1 MGYFG
6 EDFAKQFFGPGQ
18 GLKDYSH
25 ASLTF
30 RTNGYEL
37 TPRYK
42 FLFHVYFTINTA
54 QIPALRNVFS
64 GSNDITTV
72 GLTVKSAEL
81 PSYQVKVDTLNQYN
95 RKRLVQSRIDYNPV
109 SIVFHDDQSDLI
121 RNMWYNY
128 YSYYYKDPTQGY
140 DNVAAQSGTLGPLQT
155 LQTGFGYNSRDTY
168 ENIRSV
174 NDWGFVGE
182 SYSDG
187 TGGAVNQSQVTAKG
201 KPPFF
206 RDIKIYA
213 INQKKFASYVLIN
226 PMITDW
232 KHDTFDYSQGGGTM
246 TNTMT
251 IKYETVKYYTG
262 AIGGTTPSNS
272 VFGFA
277 DPAHYDTTKSSLA
290 RAGSTATVF
299 GQGGLVDAGAGVV
312 EDLQALASG
321 QGGLQN
327 VIGAVQKA
335 GTAFQT
341 FKGKD
346 LRSMVN
352 QEAKQI
358 GNQVLQTSLPGA
370 VRLAINTA
378 NGQFFP
384 SATAGVSAAPL
395 VGTETKQNTT
405 LNTLKNLRDPFGVNR
420 N

>member
-30 RTNGYEL
+30 RSNGYEL

-42 FLFHVYFTINTA
+42 FLFHVYFTINTG
-54 QIPALRNVFS
+54 QIPKLQNALG
-64 GSNDITTV
+64 GSNPVSTI
-72 GLTVKSAEL
+72 GLAVKSVEL
-81 PSYQVKVDTLNQYN
+81 PSYTVKVDTLNQYN
-95 RKRLVQSRIDYNPV
+95 RKRLVQSKIDYNPI

-128 YSYYYKDPTQGY
+128 YSYYYKDPSQSY
-140 DNVAAQSGTLGPLQT
+140 DNVAAQSGTLGASQT
-155 LQTGFGYNSRDTY
+155 KPGFGYNARDIY
-168 ENIRSV
+168 APNRST
-174 NDWGFVGE
+174 NDWGYIGE

-187 TGGAVNQSQVTAKG
+187 NQQNYNQAQYTG

-232 KHDTFDYSQGGGTM
+232 KHDTFDYSQGNGTM
-246 TNTMT
+246 THTMSLR
-251 IKYETVKYYTG
+251 YETVKYYTG
-262 AIGGTTPSNS
+262 AIGGTTPSGS

-290 RAGSTATVF
+290 RPGATATVF

-312 EDLQALASG
+312 RGFTSPGVWRRWPTKHHWCGTKRRHGLPNIQEQRFEEYSQSRGPANWQSSASNQPTRCSAPG
-321 QGGLQN
+321 HEHSQWSTVSVQYRWINCSVGGHRN
-327 VIGAVQKA
+327 STSNHSKNFTAVA
-335 GTAFQT
+335 
-341 FKGKD
+341 
-346 LRSMVN
+346 
-352 QEAKQI
+352 
-358 GNQVLQTSLPGA
+358 
-370 VRLAINTA
+370 
-378 NGQFFP
+378 
-384 SATAGVSAAPL
+384 
-395 VGTETKQNTT
+395 
-405 LNTLKNLRDPFGVNR
+405 
-420 N
+420 